1 MGRIP
6 QSYQG
11 CAFLGIQHNPD
22 DSYNLYFKVG
32 TQEIYYQ
39 LADYHQME
47 DMLHLNNNDRVDL
60 SKGQIVNRF
69 IAWITNNGPIVA
81 DFLGISDA
89 PRAWRRPL
97 RQPDDYEQMTIESQM
112 ITLTK
117 DVQLNQ
123 QIFHLLDWLQR
134 RFSPDQITLSEAKND
149 RQLTITITHQSEPM
163 LLLVIDYEHLKLSR
177 VSHLDQSSQTLSEL
191 LAVKQQLHQ
200 LMNMKRQRVSR
211 WA

>member
-69 IAWITNNGPIVA
+69 VAWITNNGPIVA

-89 PRAWRRPL
+89 PRAWKQPL
-97 RQPDDYEQMTIESQM
+97 RQPDEYEQMTIESQTV
-112 ITLTK
+112 TLTK

-163 LLLVIDYEHLKLSR
+163 LLLVIDYAHLKLSR

-200 LMNMKRQRVSR
+200 LMHMKRQRVSR

>member
-89 PRAWRRPL
+89 PRAWKRPL
-97 RQPDDYEQMTIESQM
+97 RQPDEYEQMTIESQTV
-112 ITLTK
+112 TLTK

-163 LLLVIDYEHLKLSR
+163 LLLVIDYEHLEWSR
-177 VSHLDQSSQTLSEL
+177 VSHLDRSSQTLTEL
-191 LAVKQQLHQ
+191 LAVKQQLHK

>member
-11 CAFLGIQHNPD
+11 CTFLGIQHNPD

-47 DMLHLNNNDRVDL
+47 DMLHLNNNDRVNL
-60 SKGQIVNRF
+60 SKGEIVNRF
-69 IAWITNNGPIVA
+69 VAWITNNGPIVA

-89 PRAWRRPL
+89 PRAWKRPL
-97 RQPDDYEQMTIESQM
+97 RQPDEYEQMTIESQTV
-112 ITLTK
+112 TLTK

-149 RQLTITITHQSEPM
+149 QLLTVTIVNQSGPI
-163 LLLVIDYEHLKLSR
+163 LLLVIDYEHLDWSR
-177 VSHLDQSSQTLSEL
+177 VSPLDQSSQTLTEL

-200 LMNMKRQRVSR
+200 LMNMDRQRVSR

>member
-11 CAFLGIQHNPD
+11 CAFLGIKHNPD

-32 TQEIYYQ
+32 TQEVYYQ

-89 PRAWRRPL
+89 PIAWKRPL
-97 RQPDDYEQMTIESQM
+97 RQPDEYEQMTIESQTV
-112 ITLTK
+112 TLTK

-123 QIFHLLDWLQR
+123 QILYLVDWLQR

-149 RQLTITITHQSEPM
+149 QQLTVTIVNQSEPM
-163 LLLVIDYEHLKLSR
+163 LLLMIDYEHLKGSQ
-177 VSHLDQSSQTLSEL
+177 VITLDQSSQTLTEV

-200 LMNMKRQRVSR
+200 LMNTKRQRVSR

>member
-32 TQEIYYQ
+32 TQEVYYQ
-39 LADYHQME
+39 LADYRQMA

-69 IAWITNNGPIVA
+69 IEWITNNGPIVG
-81 DFLGISDA
+81 DFLGISDT
-89 PRAWRRPL
+89 PRAWKRPL
-97 RQPDDYEQMTIESQM
+97 RQPDEYEQMTIDSQT
-112 ITLTK
+112 IALTK
-117 DVQLNQ
+117 NVQLNQ
-123 QIFHLLDWLQR
+123 QIFSFIDWLRR
-134 RFSPDQITLSEAKND
+134 RFSQDQMTLSEAKND
-149 RQLTITITHQSEPM
+149 RQLTVTITHQSEPM
-163 LLLVIDYEHLKLSR
+163 LLLVIDYEHLEWSQ
-177 VSHLDQSSQTLSEL
+177 VIPLDQSSQTLPEL

-200 LMNMKRQRVSR
+200 LMNTKQQRVSR

>member
-69 IAWITNNGPIVA
+69 VAWITNNGPIVA

-89 PRAWRRPL
+89 PRAWKRPL
-97 RQPDDYEQMTIESQM
+97 RQPDEYEQMTIESQTV
-112 ITLTK
+112 TLTK

-123 QIFHLLDWLQR
+123 QILRLVDWLRR
-134 RFSPDQITLSEAKND
+134 RFSSDQITLSEAKND

>member
-11 CAFLGIQHNPD
+11 CAFLGIQHNHD

-69 IAWITNNGPIVA
+69 VAWITNNGPIVA

-89 PRAWRRPL
+89 PRAWKRPL
-97 RQPDDYEQMTIESQM
+97 RQPDEYEQMTIESQM

-123 QIFHLLDWLQR
+123 QILRLVDWLQR

-177 VSHLDQSSQTLSEL
+177 VSHLDRSSQTLTEL

>member
-60 SKGQIVNRF
+60 SKGQIVNQF

-89 PRAWRRPL
+89 PRAWKQPL
-97 RQPDDYEQMTIESQM
+97 RQPAEYEQMTIESQTV
-112 ITLTK
+112 TLTK

>member
-22 DSYNLYFKVG
+22 DSYNLYFRVG

-39 LADYHQME
+39 LADYRQMA

-69 IAWITNNGPIVA
+69 IAWITNNGPIVG

-89 PRAWRRPL
+89 PRAWKRPL
-97 RQPDDYEQMTIESQM
+97 RQPDEYEQMTIDSQT
-112 ITLTK
+112 IALTK
-117 DVQLNQ
+117 NVQLNQ
-123 QIFHLLDWLQR
+123 QIFSFIDWLRR
-134 RFSPDQITLSEAKND
+134 RFSQDQMTLSEAKND
-149 RQLTITITHQSEPM
+149 RQLTVTITHQSEPM
-163 LLLVIDYEHLKLSR
+163 LLLVIDYEHLEWSQII
-177 VSHLDQSSQTLSEL
+177 HLDQSSQTLPEL

-200 LMNMKRQRVSR
+200 LMNTKQQRVSR

>member
-6 QSYQG
+6 HSYQG
-11 CAFLGIQHNPD
+11 CAFLGMQHNPD

-32 TQEIYYQ
+32 TQEVYYQ

-69 IAWITNNGPIVA
+69 VAWITNNGPIVG

-89 PRAWRRPL
+89 PKSWKQPL
-97 RQPDDYEQMTIESQM
+97 RQPDEYEQMTIESQT

-123 QIFHLLDWLQR
+123 QLLRLVDWLRR

-149 RQLTITITHQSEPM
+149 QQLTVTITHQSIPM
-163 LLLVIDYEHLKLSR
+163 LLLTIDYEHLKGSQ
-177 VSHLDQSSQTLSEL
+177 VIPLDQSSQTLSEL
-191 LAVKQQLHQ
+191 LAIEQQLHQ
-200 LMNMKRQRVSR
+200 LPDQQRLGR

>member
-11 CAFLGIQHNPD
+11 CAFLGIKHNPD

-32 TQEIYYQ
+32 TQEVYYQ
-39 LADYHQME
+39 LADYRQMA

-69 IAWITNNGPIVA
+69 IEWITNNGPIVG

-89 PRAWRRPL
+89 PRAWKRPL
-97 RQPDDYEQMTIESQM
+97 RQPAEYEQMTIDSQTV
-112 ITLTK
+112 TLTK
-117 DVQLNQ
+117 NVQLNQ
-123 QIFHLLDWLQR
+123 QIFSFIDWLRR
-134 RFSPDQITLSEAKND
+134 RFSQDQMTLSETKND
-149 RQLTITITHQSEPM
+149 RQLTVTIVNQSGPM
-163 LLLVIDYEHLKLSR
+163 LLLMIDYEHLKGSQ
-177 VSHLDQSSQTLSEL
+177 VIPLDQSSQTLPKL

-200 LMNMKRQRVSR
+200 LMNTKQQRVSR

>member
-69 IAWITNNGPIVA
+69 VEWITNNGPIVA

-89 PRAWRRPL
+89 PRAWKRPL
-97 RQPDDYEQMTIESQM
+97 RQPDEYEQMTIESQM

-163 LLLVIDYEHLKLSR
+163 LLLVIDYEHLDWSQ

>member
-39 LADYHQME
+39 LADYRQMA

-89 PRAWRRPL
+89 PIAWKRPL
-97 RQPDDYEQMTIESQM
+97 RQPDEYEQMTIESQTV
-112 ITLTK
+112 TLTK

-123 QIFHLLDWLQR
+123 QIFCLLDWLQQ
-134 RFSPDQITLSEAKND
+134 RFSQDQMTLSEAKND
-149 RQLTITITHQSEPM
+149 QQLTVTVTHQSGPI
-163 LLLVIDYEHLKLSR
+163 LLLVIDYEHLDRSQAIPLN
-177 VSHLDQSSQTLSEL
+177 QSSQTLTEV

-200 LMNMKRQRVSR
+200 LMTMDRQRVSR

>member
-11 CAFLGIQHNPD
+11 CAFLGIKHNPD

-32 TQEIYYQ
+32 TQEVYYQ
-39 LADYHQME
+39 LADYRQMA

-69 IAWITNNGPIVA
+69 IEWITNNGPIVG

-89 PRAWRRPL
+89 PRAWKRPL
-97 RQPDDYEQMTIESQM
+97 RQPAEYEQMTIDSQTV
-112 ITLTK
+112 TLTK
-117 DVQLNQ
+117 NVQLNQ
-123 QIFHLLDWLQR
+123 QIFSFIDWLRR
-134 RFSPDQITLSEAKND
+134 RFSQDQMTLSETKND
-149 RQLTITITHQSEPM
+149 RQLTVTITHQSEPM
-163 LLLVIDYEHLKLSR
+163 LLLVIDYEHLEWSQ
-177 VSHLDQSSQTLSEL
+177 VIPLDQSSQTLPEL

-200 LMNMKRQRVSR
+200 LMNTKQQRVSR

>member
-11 CAFLGIQHNPD
+11 CAFLGIKHNPD

-32 TQEIYYQ
+32 TQEVYYQ
-39 LADYHQME
+39 LADYRQMA

-69 IAWITNNGPIVA
+69 IEWITNNGPIVG

-89 PRAWRRPL
+89 PRAWKRPL
-97 RQPDDYEQMTIESQM
+97 RQPAEYEQMTIDSQTV
-112 ITLTK
+112 TLTK
-117 DVQLNQ
+117 NVQLNQ
-123 QIFHLLDWLQR
+123 QIFSFIDWLRR
-134 RFSPDQITLSEAKND
+134 RFSQDQMTLSEAKND
-149 RQLTITITHQSEPM
+149 RQLTVTITHQSEPM
-163 LLLVIDYEHLKLSR
+163 LLLVIDYEHLEWSQ
-177 VSHLDQSSQTLSEL
+177 VIPLDQSSQTLPEL

-200 LMNMKRQRVSR
+200 LMNTKQQRVSR

>member
-11 CAFLGIQHNPD
+11 CAFLGIKHNPD

-32 TQEIYYQ
+32 TQEVYYQ
-39 LADYHQME
+39 LADYRQMA

-69 IAWITNNGPIVA
+69 IAWITNNGPIVG

-89 PRAWRRPL
+89 PRAWKRPL
-97 RQPDDYEQMTIESQM
+97 RQPDEYEQMTTDSQT
-112 ITLTK
+112 IALTK
-117 DVQLNQ
+117 NVHLNQ
-123 QIFHLLDWLQR
+123 QIFSFIDWLRR
-134 RFSPDQITLSEAKND
+134 RFSQDQMTLSEAKND
-149 RQLTITITHQSEPM
+149 RQLTVTITHQSEPM
-163 LLLVIDYEHLKLSR
+163 LLLVIDYEHLEWSQ
-177 VSHLDQSSQTLSEL
+177 VIPLDQSSQTLPEL

-200 LMNMKRQRVSR
+200 LMNTKQQRVSR

>member
-69 IAWITNNGPIVA
+69 VAWITNNGPIVA

-89 PRAWRRPL
+89 PRAWKRPL
-97 RQPDDYEQMTIESQM
+97 RQPDEYEQMTIESQTV
-112 ITLTK
+112 TLTK

-123 QIFHLLDWLQR
+123 QILRLVDWLQR
-134 RFSPDQITLSEAKND
+134 RFSPDQMTLSEVKND

-163 LLLVIDYEHLKLSR
+163 LLLVIDYEHLDSSR
-177 VSHLDQSSQTLSEL
+177 VSHLDRSSQTLTEL

>member
-69 IAWITNNGPIVA
+69 VAWITNNGPIVG

-89 PRAWRRPL
+89 PRAWKRPL
-97 RQPDDYEQMTIESQM
+97 RQPDEYEQMTIESQM

-123 QIFHLLDWLQR
+123 QILRLVDWLQR

-149 RQLTITITHQSEPM
+149 QQLTVTIVNQSGPM

>member
-22 DSYNLYFKVG
+22 DSYNLYFRVG

-69 IAWITNNGPIVA
+69 IEWITNNGPIVG

-89 PRAWRRPL
+89 PRAWKRPL
-97 RQPDDYEQMTIESQM
+97 RQPDEYEQMTIESQTV
-112 ITLTK
+112 TLTK
-117 DVQLNQ
+117 NVQLNQ
-123 QIFHLLDWLQR
+123 QILRLVDWLQR
-134 RFSPDQITLSEAKND
+134 RFSQDQITLSEAKND
-149 RQLTITITHQSEPM
+149 RQLTVTITHQSEPM
-163 LLLVIDYEHLKLSR
+163 LLLVIDYEHLEWSQ
-177 VSHLDQSSQTLSEL
+177 VIHLDQSSQTLPKL

-200 LMNMKRQRVSR
+200 LMNTKQQRVSR

>member
-60 SKGQIVNRF
+60 SKGQIVNQF
-69 IAWITNNGPIVA
+69 VAWITNNGPIVA

-89 PRAWRRPL
+89 PRAWKRPL
-97 RQPDDYEQMTIESQM
+97 RQPDEYEQMTIESQTV
-112 ITLTK
+112 TLTK